1 MQEKY
6 CGCLLAK
13 VLKFYSKTKQKI
25 FLLLGLSSL
34 NFVFFVNNLLK
45 RRCKMRANVNALN
58 EIKERIANIKG
69 DSINLSV
76 NRGRKKI
83 DKLKGFVENI
93 YPSVFT
99 FMTDEKARET
109 FSYFDVLCGLVK
121 FEENVVRENN

>member
-1 MQEKY
+1 
-6 CGCLLAK
+6 
-13 VLKFYSKTKQKI
+13 
-25 FLLLGLSSL
+25 
-34 NFVFFVNNLLK
+34 
-45 RRCKMRANVNALN
+45 MRANVNALN

-99 FMTDEKARET
+99 FMTDKKARET

-121 FEENVVRENN
+121 FDNNVAGENN

>member
-1 MQEKY
+1 
-6 CGCLLAK
+6 
-13 VLKFYSKTKQKI
+13 
-25 FLLLGLSSL
+25 
-34 NFVFFVNNLLK
+34 
-45 RRCKMRANVNALN
+45 MRANVNALN

>member
-1 MQEKY
+1 
-6 CGCLLAK
+6 
-13 VLKFYSKTKQKI
+13 
-25 FLLLGLSSL
+25 
-34 NFVFFVNNLLK
+34 
-45 RRCKMRANVNALN
+45 MRANVNALN

-99 FMTDEKARET
+99 FMTDKKARET

-121 FEENVVRENN
+121 FDNNVASENN

>member
-1 MQEKY
+1 
-6 CGCLLAK
+6 
-13 VLKFYSKTKQKI
+13 
-25 FLLLGLSSL
+25 
-34 NFVFFVNNLLK
+34 
-45 RRCKMRANVNALN
+45 MRANVNALN

-99 FMTDEKARET
+99 FMTDKKARET

-121 FEENVVRENN
+121 FDNNAASENN